1 LRDRLAAA
9 RIDAMLDVSSTRVD
23 ADQVFVQPH
32 SCVVLLANAAWDAD
46 AIRAALGTAAEGAW
60 SNSATATW
68 RAGAGGVRELEGLG
82 KLAMASDG
90 KWLVIGDS
98 ADIVNAVFARRNRTA
113 LAGAAY
119 AAGWRHA
126 HELPNFERMT
136 KLIDFPQMPA
146 AAADEPQGAG
156 EPPFFSGNLASLGR
170 TLKRIDA
177 ATIVVHD
184 AGAMLRESVVYKLNP

>member
-1 LRDRLAAA
+1 LRDVLVAAHL
-9 RIDAMLDVSSTRVD
+9 DAMLDVSSTWLD

-32 SCVVLLANAAWDAD
+32 SAIALLANTAWNAD
-46 AIRAALGTAAEGAW
+46 AIRAALGTAAEAVW

-68 RAGAGGVRELEGLG
+68 RAGAVRELEGLG
-82 KLAMASDG
+82 KLAMASEG

-98 ADIVNAVFARRNRTA
+98 AEMVNAVFARRNRTA

-126 HELPNFERMT
+126 RELPNFERMT
-136 KLIDFPQMPA
+136 KLIDFPQMP
-146 AAADEPQGAG
+146 DPQAGG

-170 TLKRIDA
+170 TVKRIDA
-177 ATIVVHD
+177 AAIVVHD
-184 AGAMLRESVVYKLNP
+184 AGTMLRESLVYKLNP